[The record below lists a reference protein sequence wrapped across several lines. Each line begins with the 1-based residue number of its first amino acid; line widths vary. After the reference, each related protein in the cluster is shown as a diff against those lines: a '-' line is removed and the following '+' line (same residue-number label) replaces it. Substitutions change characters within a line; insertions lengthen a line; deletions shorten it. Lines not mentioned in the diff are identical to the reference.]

1 MKSRNGSETNKQQP
15 NDPNKSGSSNNK
27 QQLETSLDE
36 LQSKI
41 DIKRRLINELE
52 INTRS
57 LEVMRVHYEEKMSLL
72 HERIKQM
79 EDERDRVIFNM
90 SKNLFT
96 FIICIIQPFSL
107 YYID

>member
-1 MKSRNGSETNKQQP
+1 MKSRNGSETNKQQL
-15 NDPNKSGSSNNK
+15 NDQSKSGSDNK

-90 SKNLFT
+90 S
-96 FIICIIQPFSL
+96 I
-107 YYID
+107 